1 MAGTG
6 EELDRIHVGGEMYHT
21 TYILYQTKGVHTGMI
36 HILNDIAAHPPAE
49 VGVHNGNEG
58 IMHECGLDYF
68 ILI

>member
-1 MAGTG
+1 M
-6 EELDRIHVGGEMYHT
+6 
-21 TYILYQTKGVHTGMI
+21 YQTKGVHTGMI